1 MRRDKL
7 AELTSLGTIEEF
19 EKGERR
25 RRRRRKVVG
34 GRVIPQTSE
43 KKRGER
49 EGRRRGSRPNPR
61 EGKSFGDLFRY
72 NEAPREEDGC
82 GQSVP

>member
-1 MRRDKL
+1 M

-19 EKGERR
+19 EKRRR

-49 EGRRRGSRPNPR
+49 EGREERVSPKPKRRQIIWGS
-61 EGKSFGDLFRY
+61 F
-72 NEAPREEDGC
+72 
-82 GQSVP
+82 QI